1 MIITLL
7 ENNCQSSLR
16 ENLNI
21 LGKIQKNFFQ
31 SSRKDAIE
39 IDKNGN
45 ESVAT
50 ISYNYLVTIL
60 LIVQDLWQIHDQVL
74 LII

>member
-1 MIITLL
+1 M
-7 ENNCQSSLR
+7 R